1 MYKTQ
6 FKRNTPYEQW
16 TTYGSYGTENQA
28 ISAALSKK
36 RAGVIMVRVIDKKGS
51 LVYSG

>member
-1 MYKTQ
+1 MYKAQ
-6 FKRNTPYEQW
+6 FKKHSPYESW
-16 TTYGSYGTENQA
+16 TTFGTYGSEAQA
-28 ISAALSKK
+28 ISASLQKK